1 MYTLWYHSS
10 CPLSR
15 QLKSVLDHLLVEY
28 HIIRLDYW
36 RPHNQLFDLSPFG
49 TVPLLKTKSIGV
61 IDGMY
66 AIIEYLVATYPNSH
80 LFPKVIASLC
90 EMRRLL
96 SVINEKFYLQ
106 VSRCILREK
115 FIRLMTGEGSPR
127 GEYLRSASARQGEYL
142 DYFSLMIKE
151 RNFLVYD
158 KISVSDIAF
167 AGHVSILD
175 YFGMIDWYK
184 YPYLRS
190 WYQIIKSL
198 PHFRCILEEKIGSF
212 IPPDY
217 YAELDF

>member
-15 QLKSVLDHLLVEY
+15 QLKSVLDHLSVEY
-28 HIIRLDYW
+28 HMIRSDYW
-36 RPHNQLFDLSPFG
+36 RPNNQLFDISPFG
-49 TVPLLKTKSIGV
+49 MVPLLKTKSIGV

-66 AIIEYLVATYPNSH
+66 PIIEYLVATYPNLH
-80 LFPKVIASLC
+80 LFPTAIAPLC

-96 SVINEKFYLQ
+96 AIINEKFYLQ
-106 VSRCILREK
+106 VTRRIVQEK
-115 FIRLMTGEGSPR
+115 FVRLMTGTGSPR
-127 GEYLRSASARQGEYL
+127 REYLRSASVRQAGYL

-151 RNFLVYD
+151 RSFLVYD
-158 KISVSDIAF
+158 KISFSDVAL
-167 AGHVSILD
+167 AVHVSILD

-184 YPYLRS
+184 YPFLRS

-198 PHFRCILEEKIGSF
+198 PYFRCILEEKIGSF

-217 YAELDF
+217 YLDLDF